1 MAYGDLPCPHNDDGG
16 ALVSNSYMM
25 KMRLDI
31 KEDAGKVEELATMLH
46 QWGYGFERRLQQA
59 KGGVNMNGDPAAQ
72 TFARE
77 WNQLKYDFDDF
88 MGDVS
93 DSNRFELQALWDEH
107 EQFESRLRQL
117 PQIVMPRYPKPPKAP
132 EEKPDEQKREPSA
145 FVVRGAH
152 DAPPGSDGSHHPA
165 SSDGRTRRYPILPI
179 AS

>member
-31 KEDAGKVEELATMLH
+31 MEDAGKVEELATMLH

-77 WNQLKYDFDDF
+77 WNQLKYDFDDY
-88 MGDVS
+88 MGEVS

-107 EQFESRLRQL
+107 TQFEDRLRQL
-117 PQIVMPRYPKPPKAP
+117 PQIVMPHYPKPKKVP
-132 EEKPDEQKREPSA
+132 EEKAPDQPPQPAQPSE
-145 FVVRGAH
+145 FVARGPH
-152 DAPPGSDGSHHPA
+152 RSDGS
-165 SSDGRTRRYPILPI
+165 I
-179 AS
+179 

>member
-1 MAYGDLPCPHNDDGG
+1 MGYGGCPHNDDGG
-16 ALVSNSYMM
+16 GTLVSNSYMT
-25 KMRLDI
+25 KLRLDI
-31 KEDAGKVEELATMLH
+31 KEDAGVVEELASRLH

-77 WNQLKYDFDDF
+77 WNQLKWDFDSY

-93 DSNRFELQALWDEH
+93 SSNRLELEALWREKD
-107 EQFESRLRQL
+107 QFETRLKDL
-117 PQIVMPRYPKPPKAP
+117 PRIVQPHYPKPPKAP
-132 EEKPDEQKREPSA
+132 EEKPDEQKKEPSA

-152 DAPPGSDGSHHPA
+152 DEPASDGSHHPP